1 MKRTP
6 WGLAGM
12 EVGGFQPVLLT
23 QLFQISWTRPVSVQK
38 TSFPFL
44 IAVQRVWAKHCA
56 GALHT

>member
-12 EVGGFQPVLLT
+12 AVGGFQPVLLT
-23 QLFQISWTRPVSVQK
+23 QLFHISVSVQK

-44 IAVQRVWAKHCA
+44 IAVQQVWAKHYA
-56 GALHT
+56 GCFA